1 MIRFRLRTCPLVL
14 SDEQFQLYQKGLSDS
29 NIYESYNMT
38 RIPYHTKSHFTIF
51 GIEIIVKRIRIFYK
65 NKTFNL

>member
-1 MIRFRLRTCPLVL
+1 MILFRLRTCPLVL
-14 SDEQFQLYQKGLSDS
+14 SDEQTLSKGF
-29 NIYESYNMT
+29 IGFMT
-38 RIPYHTKSHFTIF
+38 RVEYRSVPYWKFTIF